1 MLRYVPSQLINSV
14 MIALIEIRTER
25 MRSWGERYSEQRSSW
40 EGVGTQLSGREQIM
54 KQSPD
59 LLEKSEEEVH
69 TA

>member
-1 MLRYVPSQLINSV
+1 
-14 MIALIEIRTER
+14 

-40 EGVGTQLSGREQIM
+40 EGVGAQLSGREQIM